1 MDEKILFHLK
11 LLKKYTELLKNI
23 SKVDFEEY
31 ITNEILKGAAQRY
44 LQVAIETCIN
54 IGNRIIS
61 IEQTKSKNIRTPETY
76 ADIFLTLAQLGIIND
91 EFSRR
96 LFQMARFRNKLVHL
110 YWEIDDNLV
119 YKFLKENTKDFEEY
133 ICCIKK
139 YIQNNWYFYN

>member
-11 LLKKYTELLKNI
+11 LLKKYIELLNDI

-31 ITNEILKGAAQRY
+31 LKNEILKGAAQRY

-54 IGNRIIS
+54 IGSRIIS
-61 IEQTKSKNIRTPETY
+61 IEQTKGKSIKTPETY
-76 ADIFLTLAQLGIIND
+76 ADIFLTLTQLGIIND
-91 EFSRR
+91 EFSTR
-96 LFQMARFRNKLVHL
+96 LSQMARFRNKLVHL

-119 YKFLKENTKDFEEY
+119 YKFLKENIKDFEEY

-139 YIQNNWYFYN
+139 YLQNN

>member
-11 LLKKYTELLKNI
+11 FLKKYIELLNEI

-31 ITNEILKGAAQRY
+31 MKSEILKGAAQRY

-61 IEQTKSKNIRTPETY
+61 IEQTKGKNIKAPETY
-76 ADIFLTLAQLGIIND
+76 ADIFLTLAQLDIIND
-91 EFSRR
+91 EFSRK
-96 LFQMARFRNKLVHL
+96 LSQMAKFRNKLVHL

-119 YKFLKENTKDFEEY
+119 YKFLKENLKDFEEY
-133 ICCIKK
+133 LCCIKK
-139 YIQNNWYFYN
+139 YIQND

>member
-11 LLKKYTELLKNI
+11 LLKKYTELLKDI

-31 ITNEILKGAAQRY
+31 MKNEILKGAAQRY

-61 IEQTKSKNIRTPETY
+61 IEQTKGKNIKTPETY
-76 ADIFLTLAQLGIIND
+76 ADIFLALSQLGIIND
-91 EFSRR
+91 KFSTR
-96 LFQMARFRNKLVHL
+96 LSQMAKFRNKLVHL
-110 YWEIDDNLV
+110 YWEIDDSLV
-119 YKFLKENTKDFEEY
+119 YRFIKENMQDFEEY

-139 YIQNNWYFYN
+139 YIQNN